1 MKKLRQHSKFN
12 SYLKVSCSVLLM
24 SGTLVGYGFTKD
36 GFAQSND
43 RIDNVSSEMTS
54 VQNKLDKAIDKAKT
68 KIDRLKYLQATDIKS
83 YKEDIE
89 DARNQSE
96 IDQILRDA
104 QEEDRISNEESTKE
118 TGEKASTSNESSL
131 STAKQSSTNE
141 ENKLDELDKVIADL
155 DSSSEKVDTHQ
166 QSESMKSEQGST
178 NNSENSQVSSEQS
191 SSSQDITN
199 HMNEENDDTSILD
212 EMDDVKEDI
221 ESTKESAHSSV
232 EDIRDQTDSSI
243 QDDNS
248 TESQSK
254 NNTNNASDKSI
265 LSGIKQIDKD
275 EDSHKSNKIDSK
287 EGHVDALTDE
297 LSANQK
303 IDQVIT
309 KVENQQDNTSK
320 RYSDHKLEQ
329 LRQLEQQV
337 KQNNSLTNKQKK
349 NVEKNIRN
357 VRQNVKA
364 NRDEISGRLEQS
376 SNKQA
381 TVEQILGS
389 VFSKNEAQKIA
400 KQIKTNGQSDKQI
413 TDQMMKHIDNLKTTT
428 SDDILASM
436 FDQAP
441 DKEAL
446 IKTLLSTRLGNN
458 EASQIAKQ
466 LAKENLSSS
475 ELVNQVKQKINAN
488 QSVTAD
494 DILKDVL
501 DKSSDP
507 KQTIETLLAT
517 KLNQTQAKALADLI
531 ARAQNDKADALD
543 LVKKALNG
551 TASDLLQ
558 LQNKLNTAKNNL
570 NYILDPITNRPSLLD
585 RINGN
590 TNGNASNSNL
600 LNQGSD
606 LLGGLTGSGLL
617 DDLNSGGSILDN
629 IEDIPNPVQGLSLG
643 QIGND
648 DGFLS
653 GLFDD
658 EGNLSLPNTGAV
670 VKKSWLPV
678 TVILAI
684 VGGTLIWLGR
694 RKRQTTKH

>member
-104 QEEDRISNEESTKE
+104 QEEDRISNEESARE

-131 STAKQSSTNE
+131 STAEQSSTNE
-141 ENKLDELDKVIADL
+141 EDKLDELDKIIADL
-155 DSSSEKVDTHQ
+155 DSLSEKVDTHQ
-166 QSESMKSEQGST
+166 QSEDMKSEQGST
-178 NNSENSQVSSEQS
+178 NNSENSQISSGQS
-191 SSSQDITN
+191 VSSQDITN

-212 EMDDVKEDI
+212 EMDNVKNDI

-248 TESQSK
+248 TESHSK
-254 NNTNNASDKSI
+254 DNTNTASDKSI

-275 EDSHKSNKIDSK
+275 EISHKSNKIDSK
-287 EGHVDALTDE
+287 EGHIDALTDE

-303 IDQVIT
+303 IDQAIT
-309 KVENQQDNTSK
+309 KVENKQNNTSK

-337 KQNNSLTNKQKK
+337 KQNNSLTNEQKQ
-349 NVEKNIRN
+349 NIEKDIRN

-507 KQTIETLLAT
+507 KQIIETLLAT

-531 ARAQNDKADALD
+531 ARAQTDKADALD
-543 LVKKALNG
+543 LVKNALNG
-551 TASDLLQ
+551 TGRDLLQ
-558 LQNKLNTAKNNL
+558 LQNKLDTAKNNL
-570 NYILDPITNRPSLLD
+570 NYILDPITNRPSLFD
-585 RINGN
+585 RINGS
-590 TNGNASNSNL
+590 TSSSNL
-600 LNQGSD
+600 LNQGSH
-606 LLGGLTGSGLL
+606 LLDGLTGGGLL
-617 DDLNSGGSILDN
+617 DGLNSGGSLLDN

-643 QIGND
+643 QLGDD

-658 EGNLSLPNTGAV
+658 EGNLSLPNTGEV

-678 TVILAI
+678 TVLLVIA
-684 VGGTLIWLGR
+684 GGTLIGLGR
-694 RKRQTTKH
+694 RKQQNTKH

>member
-104 QEEDRISNEESTKE
+104 QEEDRISNEESARE

-131 STAKQSSTNE
+131 STAEQSSTNE
-141 ENKLDELDKVIADL
+141 EDKLDELDKIIADL
-155 DSSSEKVDTHQ
+155 DSLSEKVDTHQ
-166 QSESMKSEQGST
+166 QSEDMKSEQGST
-178 NNSENSQVSSEQS
+178 NNSENSQISSGQS
-191 SSSQDITN
+191 ASSQDITN

-212 EMDDVKEDI
+212 EMDNVKNDI

-243 QDDNS
+243 QDDYS
-248 TESQSK
+248 TESHSK
-254 NNTNNASDKSI
+254 DNTNTASDKSI

-275 EDSHKSNKIDSK
+275 EISHKSNKIDSK
-287 EGHVDALTDE
+287 EGHIDALTDE

-303 IDQVIT
+303 LDQAIT
-309 KVENQQDNTSK
+309 KVENKQNNTSK

-337 KQNNSLTNKQKK
+337 KQNNSLTNEQKQ
-349 NVEKNIRN
+349 NIEKDIRN

-364 NRDEISGRLEQS
+364 NRDEISGRLKQS

-531 ARAQNDKADALD
+531 ARAQTDKADALD
-543 LVKKALNG
+543 LVKNALNG
-551 TASDLLQ
+551 TGRDLLQ
-558 LQNKLNTAKNNL
+558 LQNKLDTAKNNL
-570 NYILDPITNRPSLLD
+570 NYILDPITNRPSLFD
-585 RINGN
+585 RINGS
-590 TNGNASNSNL
+590 TSSSNL
-600 LNQGSD
+600 LNQGSH
-606 LLGGLTGSGLL
+606 LLDGLTGGGLL
-617 DDLNSGGSILDN
+617 DGLNSGGSLLDN

-643 QIGND
+643 QLGDD

-658 EGNLSLPNTGAV
+658 EGNLSLPNTGEV

-678 TVILAI
+678 TVLLVIA
-684 VGGTLIWLGR
+684 GGTLIGLGR
-694 RKRQTTKH
+694 RKQQNTKH

>member
-1 MKKLRQHSKFN
+1 
-12 SYLKVSCSVLLM
+12 M
-24 SGTLVGYGFTKD
+24 SGTLVGYGFTND

-104 QEEDRISNEESTKE
+104 QEEDRISNEESARE

-131 STAKQSSTNE
+131 STAEQSSTNE
-141 ENKLDELDKVIADL
+141 EDKLDELDKIIADL
-155 DSSSEKVDTHQ
+155 DSLSEKVDTHQ
-166 QSESMKSEQGST
+166 QSEDMKSEQGST
-178 NNSENSQVSSEQS
+178 NNSENSQISSGQS
-191 SSSQDITN
+191 VSSQDITN

-212 EMDDVKEDI
+212 EMDNVKNDI

-248 TESQSK
+248 TESHSK
-254 NNTNNASDKSI
+254 DNTNTASDKSI

-275 EDSHKSNKIDSK
+275 EISHKSNKIDSK
-287 EGHVDALTDE
+287 EGHIDALTDE

-303 IDQVIT
+303 IDQAIT
-309 KVENQQDNTSK
+309 KVENKQNNTSK

-337 KQNNSLTNKQKK
+337 KQNNSLTNEQKQ
-349 NVEKNIRN
+349 NIEKDIRN

-531 ARAQNDKADALD
+531 ARAQTDKADALD
-543 LVKKALNG
+543 LVKNALNG
-551 TASDLLQ
+551 TGRDLLQ
-558 LQNKLNTAKNNL
+558 LQNKLDTAKNNL
-570 NYILDPITNRPSLLD
+570 NYILDPITNRPSLFD
-585 RINGN
+585 RINGS
-590 TNGNASNSNL
+590 TSSSNL
-600 LNQGSD
+600 LNQGSH
-606 LLGGLTGSGLL
+606 LLDGLTGGGLL
-617 DDLNSGGSILDN
+617 DGLNSGGSLLDN

-643 QIGND
+643 QLGDD

-658 EGNLSLPNTGAV
+658 EGNLSLPNTGEV

-678 TVILAI
+678 TVLLVIA
-684 VGGTLIWLGR
+684 GGTLIGLGR
-694 RKRQTTKH
+694 RKQQNTKH

>member
-1 MKKLRQHSKFN
+1 
-12 SYLKVSCSVLLM
+12 M

-104 QEEDRISNEESTKE
+104 QEEDRISNEESARE

-131 STAKQSSTNE
+131 STAEQSSTNE
-141 ENKLDELDKVIADL
+141 EDKLDELDKIIADL
-155 DSSSEKVDTHQ
+155 DSLSEKVDTHQ
-166 QSESMKSEQGST
+166 QSEDMKSEQGST
-178 NNSENSQVSSEQS
+178 NNSENSQISSGQS
-191 SSSQDITN
+191 VSSQDITN

-212 EMDDVKEDI
+212 EMDNVKNDI

-248 TESQSK
+248 TESHSK
-254 NNTNNASDKSI
+254 DNTNTASDKSI

-275 EDSHKSNKIDSK
+275 EISHKSNKIDSK
-287 EGHVDALTDE
+287 EGHIDALTDE

-303 IDQVIT
+303 IDQAIT
-309 KVENQQDNTSK
+309 KVENKQNNTSK

-337 KQNNSLTNKQKK
+337 KQNNSLTNEQKQ
-349 NVEKNIRN
+349 NIEKDIRN

-531 ARAQNDKADALD
+531 ARAQTDKADALD
-543 LVKKALNG
+543 LVKNALNG
-551 TASDLLQ
+551 TGRDLLQ
-558 LQNKLNTAKNNL
+558 LQNKLDTAKNNL
-570 NYILDPITNRPSLLD
+570 NYILDPITNRPSLFD
-585 RINGN
+585 RINGS
-590 TNGNASNSNL
+590 TSSSNL
-600 LNQGSD
+600 LNQGSH
-606 LLGGLTGSGLL
+606 LLDGLTGGGLL
-617 DDLNSGGSILDN
+617 DGLNSGGSLLDN

-643 QIGND
+643 QLGDD

-658 EGNLSLPNTGAV
+658 EGNLSLPNTGEV

-678 TVILAI
+678 TVLLVIA
-684 VGGTLIWLGR
+684 GGTLIGLGR
-694 RKRQTTKH
+694 RKQQNTKH

>member
-54 VQNKLDKAIDKAKT
+54 VQNKLDKAIDKAKA

-104 QEEDRISNEESTKE
+104 QEEDRISSEESTKE

-155 DSSSEKVDTHQ
+155 DSLSEKVDTHQ
-166 QSESMKSEQGST
+166 QNGDMKSEQDST
-178 NNSENSQVSSEQS
+178 NNNENSQISSGQS
-191 SSSQDITN
+191 ASSQNNKNQINDK
-199 HMNEENDDTSILD
+199 NDDTSILD
-212 EMDDVKEDI
+212 EMDNVKNDI

-232 EDIRDQTDSSI
+232 EDIRDQTESSI
-243 QDDNS
+243 QEDNS
-248 TESQSK
+248 TKSHSK
-254 NNTNNASDKSI
+254 DNTNTASDKSI
-265 LSGIKQIDKD
+265 LNGIKQIDKD

-303 IDQVIT
+303 IDQAIT

-320 RYSDHKLEQ
+320 RYSDHKLKQ

-337 KQNNSLTNKQKK
+337 KQNSSLTNEQKK

-488 QSVTAD
+488 QKITAD

-531 ARAQNDKADALD
+531 ARAQTDKADALD
-543 LVKKALNG
+543 LVKNALNG
-551 TASDLLQ
+551 TAGDLLQ
-558 LQNKLNTAKNNL
+558 LQNKLDTAKNNL
-570 NYILDPITNRPSLLD
+570 SYILDPITNRPSLFD

-590 TNGNASNSNL
+590 ASSSTP
-600 LNQGSD
+600 LNQGSH
-606 LLGGLTGSGLL
+606 LLDGLTGSSLL
-617 DDLNSGGSILDN
+617 DGLNSGGSLLDN
-629 IEDIPNPVQGLSLG
+629 IEDIPNPVKGLSLG
-643 QIGND
+643 QLGDD

-658 EGNLSLPNTGAV
+658 EGNLSLPNTGEV

-678 TVILAI
+678 TVLLVIA
-684 VGGTLIWLGR
+684 GGTLIGLGR
-694 RKRQTTKH
+694 RKQQNTKH

>member
-43 RIDNVSSEMTS
+43 HIDNVSSEMTS

-96 IDQILRDA
+96 IDKILRDA
-104 QEEDRISNEESTKE
+104 QEEDRISNEESTRE

-131 STAKQSSTNE
+131 STAEQSSTNE
-141 ENKLDELDKVIADL
+141 EDKLDELDKIIADL
-155 DSSSEKVDTHQ
+155 DSLSEKVDTHQ
-166 QSESMKSEQGST
+166 QSEDMKSEQGST
-178 NNSENSQVSSEQS
+178 NNSENSQISSGQS
-191 SSSQDITN
+191 ASSQDITN

-212 EMDDVKEDI
+212 EMDNVKNDI

-232 EDIRDQTDSSI
+232 EDIRDQTDSST

-248 TESQSK
+248 TESHSK
-254 NNTNNASDKSI
+254 DNTNTASDKSI

-275 EDSHKSNKIDSK
+275 DVSHKSNKIDSK
-287 EGHVDALTDE
+287 EGHIDALTDE

-303 IDQVIT
+303 IDQAIT

-337 KQNNSLTNKQKK
+337 KQNNSLTNEQKQ
-349 NVEKNIRN
+349 NIEEDIRN

-501 DKSSDP
+501 DKSSAP

-531 ARAQNDKADALD
+531 ARAQTDKADALD
-543 LVKKALNG
+543 LVKNALNG
-551 TASDLLQ
+551 TGRDLLQ
-558 LQNKLNTAKNNL
+558 LQNKLDTAKNNL
-570 NYILDPITNRPSLLD
+570 NYILDPITNRPSLFD
-585 RINGN
+585 RINGS
-590 TNGNASNSNL
+590 TSSSNL
-600 LNQGSD
+600 LNQGSH
-606 LLGGLTGSGLL
+606 LLDGLTGGGLL
-617 DDLNSGGSILDN
+617 DGLNSGGSLLDN

-643 QIGND
+643 QLGDD

-658 EGNLSLPNTGAV
+658 EGNLSLPNTGEV

-678 TVILAI
+678 TVLLVIAG
-684 VGGTLIWLGR
+684 VSLIGLGR
-694 RKRQTTKH
+694 RKQQNTKH

>member
-104 QEEDRISNEESTKE
+104 QEEDRISNEESARE

-131 STAKQSSTNE
+131 STAEQSSTNE
-141 ENKLDELDKVIADL
+141 EDKLDELDKIIADL
-155 DSSSEKVDTHQ
+155 DSLSEKVDTHQ
-166 QSESMKSEQGST
+166 QSEDMKSEQGST
-178 NNSENSQVSSEQS
+178 NNSENSQISSGQS
-191 SSSQDITN
+191 VSSQDITN

-212 EMDDVKEDI
+212 EMDNVKNDI

-248 TESQSK
+248 TESHSK
-254 NNTNNASDKSI
+254 DNTNTASDKSI

-275 EDSHKSNKIDSK
+275 EISHKSNKIDSK
-287 EGHVDALTDE
+287 EGHIDALTDE

-303 IDQVIT
+303 IDQAIT
-309 KVENQQDNTSK
+309 KVENKQNNTSK

-337 KQNNSLTNKQKK
+337 KQNNSLTNEQKQ
-349 NVEKNIRN
+349 NIEKDIRN

-531 ARAQNDKADALD
+531 ARAQTDKADALD
-543 LVKKALNG
+543 LVKNALNG
-551 TASDLLQ
+551 TGRDLLQ
-558 LQNKLNTAKNNL
+558 LQNKLDTAKNNL
-570 NYILDPITNRPSLLD
+570 NYILDPITNRPSLFD
-585 RINGN
+585 HINGS
-590 TNGNASNSNL
+590 TSSSNL
-600 LNQGSD
+600 LNQGSH
-606 LLGGLTGSGLL
+606 LLDGLTGGGLL
-617 DDLNSGGSILDN
+617 DGLNSGGSLLDN

-643 QIGND
+643 QLGDD

-658 EGNLSLPNTGAV
+658 EGNLSLPNTGEV

-678 TVILAI
+678 TVLLVIA
-684 VGGTLIWLGR
+684 GGTLIGLGR
-694 RKRQTTKH
+694 RKQQNTKH

>member
-155 DSSSEKVDTHQ
+155 DSLSEKVDTHQ
-166 QSESMKSEQGST
+166 QNGDMKTEQDST
-178 NNSENSQVSSEQS
+178 NNNENSQISSGQS
-191 SSSQDITN
+191 ASSQN
-199 HMNEENDDTSILD
+199 NKNQMNDKNDDTSILD
-212 EMDDVKEDI
+212 EMDNVKNDI

-243 QDDNS
+243 QDDNLTKS
-248 TESQSK
+248 HSK
-254 NNTNNASDKSI
+254 DNTNTASDKSI
-265 LSGIKQIDKD
+265 LNGIKQIDKD
-275 EDSHKSNKIDSK
+275 DVSHKSNKIDSK

-303 IDQVIT
+303 IDQAIT

-337 KQNNSLTNKQKK
+337 KQNNNLTNEQKQ
-349 NVEKNIRN
+349 NVEKDIKI

-441 DKEAL
+441 DNEAL

-488 QSVTAD
+488 QKITAD
-494 DILKDVL
+494 DILKDIL

-531 ARAQNDKADALD
+531 ARAQTDKADALD
-543 LVKKALNG
+543 LVKNALNG
-551 TASDLLQ
+551 TAGDLLQ
-558 LQNKLNTAKNNL
+558 LQNKLDTAKNNL
-570 NYILDPITNRPSLLD
+570 NYILDPITNRPSLFD
-585 RINGN
+585 RINGS
-590 TNGNASNSNL
+590 TSSSNL
-600 LNQGSD
+600 LNQGPH
-606 LLGGLTGSGLL
+606 LLDGLTGGVLL
-617 DDLNSGGSILDN
+617 DGLNSGGSLLDN

-643 QIGND
+643 QLGND

-658 EGNLSLPNTGAV
+658 EGNLSLPNTGEV

-678 TVILAI
+678 TVLLVIA
-684 VGGTLIWLGR
+684 GGTLIGLGR
-694 RKRQTTKH
+694 RKQQKTK

>member
-54 VQNKLDKAIDKAKT
+54 VQNKLDKAIDKAKA

-155 DSSSEKVDTHQ
+155 DSLSEKVDTHQ
-166 QSESMKSEQGST
+166 QNGDMKSEQDST
-178 NNSENSQVSSEQS
+178 NNNENSQISSGQS
-191 SSSQDITN
+191 ASSQNNKNQINDK
-199 HMNEENDDTSILD
+199 NDDTSILD
-212 EMDDVKEDI
+212 EMDNVKNDI

-232 EDIRDQTDSSI
+232 EDIRDQTDSST

-248 TESQSK
+248 TESHSK
-254 NNTNNASDKSI
+254 DNTNTASDKSI

-275 EDSHKSNKIDSK
+275 DVSHKSNKIDSK
-287 EGHVDALTDE
+287 EGHIDALTDE

-303 IDQVIT
+303 LDQAIT

-337 KQNNSLTNKQKK
+337 KQNNSLTNEQKQ
-349 NVEKNIRN
+349 NIEKDIRN

-501 DKSSDP
+501 DKSSAP

-531 ARAQNDKADALD
+531 ARAQTDKADALD
-543 LVKKALNG
+543 LVKNALNG
-551 TASDLLQ
+551 TAGDLLQ
-558 LQNKLNTAKNNL
+558 LQNKLDTAKNNL
-570 NYILDPITNRPSLLD
+570 SYILDPITNRPSLFD

-590 TNGNASNSNL
+590 ASSSTP
-600 LNQGSD
+600 LNQGSH
-606 LLGGLTGSGLL
+606 LLDGLTGSSLL
-617 DDLNSGGSILDN
+617 DGLNSGGSLLDN
-629 IEDIPNPVQGLSLG
+629 IEDIPNPVKGLSLG
-643 QIGND
+643 QLGDD

-658 EGNLSLPNTGAV
+658 EGNLSLPNTGEV

-678 TVILAI
+678 TVLLVIA
-684 VGGTLIWLGR
+684 GGTLIGLGR
-694 RKRQTTKH
+694 RKQQNTKH

>member
-54 VQNKLDKAIDKAKT
+54 VQNKLDKAIDKAKA

-155 DSSSEKVDTHQ
+155 DSLSEKVDTHQ
-166 QSESMKSEQGST
+166 QNGDMKSEQDST
-178 NNSENSQVSSEQS
+178 NNNENSQISSGQS
-191 SSSQDITN
+191 ASSQNNKNQINDK
-199 HMNEENDDTSILD
+199 NDDTSILD
-212 EMDDVKEDI
+212 EMDNVKNDI

-232 EDIRDQTDSSI
+232 EDIRDQTESSI
-243 QDDNS
+243 QEDNS
-248 TESQSK
+248 TKSHSK
-254 NNTNNASDKSI
+254 DNTNTASDKSI
-265 LSGIKQIDKD
+265 LNGIKQIDKD

-303 IDQVIT
+303 IDQAIT

-320 RYSDHKLEQ
+320 RYSDHKLKQ

-337 KQNNSLTNKQKK
+337 KQNSSLTNEQKK

-488 QSVTAD
+488 QKITAD

-531 ARAQNDKADALD
+531 ARAQTDKADALD
-543 LVKKALNG
+543 LVKNALNG
-551 TASDLLQ
+551 TAGDLLQ
-558 LQNKLNTAKNNL
+558 LQNKLDTAKNNL
-570 NYILDPITNRPSLLD
+570 SYILDPITNRPSLFD

-590 TNGNASNSNL
+590 ASSSTP
-600 LNQGSD
+600 LNQGSH
-606 LLGGLTGSGLL
+606 LLDGLTGSSLL
-617 DDLNSGGSILDN
+617 DGLNSGGSLLDN
-629 IEDIPNPVQGLSLG
+629 IEDIPNPVKGLSLG
-643 QIGND
+643 QLGDD

-658 EGNLSLPNTGAV
+658 EGNLSLPNTGEV

-678 TVILAI
+678 TVLLVIA
-684 VGGTLIWLGR
+684 GGTLIGLGR
-694 RKRQTTKH
+694 RKQQNTKH

>member
-1 MKKLRQHSKFN
+1 
-12 SYLKVSCSVLLM
+12 M

-104 QEEDRISNEESTKE
+104 QEEDRISNEESARE

-131 STAKQSSTNE
+131 STAEQSSTNE
-141 ENKLDELDKVIADL
+141 EDKLDELDKIIADL
-155 DSSSEKVDTHQ
+155 DSLSEKVDTHQ
-166 QSESMKSEQGST
+166 QSEDMKSEQGST
-178 NNSENSQVSSEQS
+178 NNSENSQISSGQS
-191 SSSQDITN
+191 VSSQDITN

-212 EMDDVKEDI
+212 EMDNVKNDI

-248 TESQSK
+248 TESHSK
-254 NNTNNASDKSI
+254 DNTNTASDKSI

-275 EDSHKSNKIDSK
+275 EISHKSNKIDSK
-287 EGHVDALTDE
+287 EGHIDALTDE

-303 IDQVIT
+303 IDQAIT
-309 KVENQQDNTSK
+309 KVENKQNNTSK

-337 KQNNSLTNKQKK
+337 KQNNSLTNEQKQ
-349 NVEKNIRN
+349 NIEKDIRN

-507 KQTIETLLAT
+507 KQIIETLLAT

-531 ARAQNDKADALD
+531 ARAQTDKADALD
-543 LVKKALNG
+543 LVKNALNG
-551 TASDLLQ
+551 TGRDLLQ
-558 LQNKLNTAKNNL
+558 LQNKLDTAKNNL
-570 NYILDPITNRPSLLD
+570 NYILDPITNRPSLFD
-585 RINGN
+585 RINGS
-590 TNGNASNSNL
+590 TSSSNL
-600 LNQGSD
+600 LNQGSH
-606 LLGGLTGSGLL
+606 LLDGLTGGGLL
-617 DDLNSGGSILDN
+617 DGLNSGGSLLDN

-643 QIGND
+643 QLGDD

-658 EGNLSLPNTGAV
+658 EGNLSLPNTGEV

-678 TVILAI
+678 TVLLVIA
-684 VGGTLIWLGR
+684 GGTLIGLGR
-694 RKRQTTKH
+694 RKQQNTKH

>member
-54 VQNKLDKAIDKAKT
+54 VQNKLDKAIDKAKA

-155 DSSSEKVDTHQ
+155 DSLSEKVDTHQ
-166 QSESMKSEQGST
+166 QNGDMKSEQDST
-178 NNSENSQVSSEQS
+178 NNNENSQISSGQS
-191 SSSQDITN
+191 ASSQNNKNQINDK
-199 HMNEENDDTSILD
+199 NDDTSILD
-212 EMDDVKEDI
+212 EMDNVKNDI

-254 NNTNNASDKSI
+254 NNTNTASDKSI

-303 IDQVIT
+303 IDQAIT

-320 RYSDHKLEQ
+320 RYSDHKLKQ

-337 KQNNSLTNKQKK
+337 KQNSSLTNEQKK

-488 QSVTAD
+488 QKITAD

-531 ARAQNDKADALD
+531 ARAQTDKADALD
-543 LVKKALNG
+543 LVKNALNG
-551 TASDLLQ
+551 TAGDLLQ
-558 LQNKLNTAKNNL
+558 LQNKLDTAKNNL
-570 NYILDPITNRPSLLD
+570 SYILDPITTRPSLFD

-590 TNGNASNSNL
+590 ASSSTP
-600 LNQGSD
+600 LNQGSH
-606 LLGGLTGSGLL
+606 LLDGLTGSSLL
-617 DDLNSGGSILDN
+617 DGLNSGGSLLDN
-629 IEDIPNPVQGLSLG
+629 IEDIPNPVKGLSLG
-643 QIGND
+643 QLGDD

-658 EGNLSLPNTGAV
+658 EGNLSLPNTGEV

-678 TVILAI
+678 TVLLVIA
-684 VGGTLIWLGR
+684 GGTLIGLGR
-694 RKRQTTKH
+694 RKQQNTKH

>member
-104 QEEDRISNEESTKE
+104 QEEDRISNEESARE

-131 STAKQSSTNE
+131 STAEQSSTNE
-141 ENKLDELDKVIADL
+141 EDKLDELDKIIADL
-155 DSSSEKVDTHQ
+155 DSLSEKVDTHQ
-166 QSESMKSEQGST
+166 QSEDMKSEQGST
-178 NNSENSQVSSEQS
+178 NNSENSQISSGQS
-191 SSSQDITN
+191 ASSQDITN

-212 EMDDVKEDI
+212 EMDNVKNDI

-243 QDDNS
+243 QDDYS
-248 TESQSK
+248 TESHSK
-254 NNTNNASDKSI
+254 DNTNTASDKSI

-275 EDSHKSNKIDSK
+275 DVSHKSNKIDSK
-287 EGHVDALTDE
+287 EGHIDALTDE

-303 IDQVIT
+303 IDQAIT
-309 KVENQQDNTSK
+309 KVENKQNNTSK

-337 KQNNSLTNKQKK
+337 KQNNSLTNEQKQ
-349 NVEKNIRN
+349 NIEKDIRN

-446 IKTLLSTRLGNN
+446 IKTLFSTRLGNN

-531 ARAQNDKADALD
+531 ARAQTDKADALD
-543 LVKKALNG
+543 LVKNALNG
-551 TASDLLQ
+551 TGRDLLQ
-558 LQNKLNTAKNNL
+558 LQNKLDTAKNNL
-570 NYILDPITNRPSLLD
+570 NYILDPITNRPSLFD
-585 RINGN
+585 RINGS
-590 TNGNASNSNL
+590 TSSSNL
-600 LNQGSD
+600 LNQGSH
-606 LLGGLTGSGLL
+606 LLDGLTGGGLL
-617 DDLNSGGSILDN
+617 DGLNSGGSLLDN

-643 QIGND
+643 QLGDD

-658 EGNLSLPNTGAV
+658 EGNLSLPNTGEV

-678 TVILAI
+678 TVLLVIA
-684 VGGTLIWLGR
+684 GGTLIGLGR
-694 RKRQTTKH
+694 RKQQKTKQ

>member
-43 RIDNVSSEMTS
+43 HIDNVSSEMTS

-96 IDQILRDA
+96 IDKILRDA
-104 QEEDRISNEESTKE
+104 EEEDRISNEESTRE

-131 STAKQSSTNE
+131 STAEQSSTNE
-141 ENKLDELDKVIADL
+141 EDKLDELDKIIADL
-155 DSSSEKVDTHQ
+155 DSLSEKVDTHQ
-166 QSESMKSEQGST
+166 QSEDMKSEQGST
-178 NNSENSQVSSEQS
+178 NYSENSQISSGQS
-191 SSSQDITN
+191 ASSQNNKNQINDK
-199 HMNEENDDTSILD
+199 NDDTSILD
-212 EMDDVKEDI
+212 EMDNVKNDI

-232 EDIRDQTDSSI
+232 EDIRDQTDSST

-248 TESQSK
+248 TESHSK
-254 NNTNNASDKSI
+254 DNTNTASDKSI

-275 EDSHKSNKIDSK
+275 DVSHKSNKIDSK
-287 EGHVDALTDE
+287 EGHIDALTDE

-303 IDQVIT
+303 LDQAIT

-337 KQNNSLTNKQKK
+337 KQNNSLTNEQKQ
-349 NVEKNIRN
+349 NIEKDIRN

-501 DKSSDP
+501 DKSSAP

-531 ARAQNDKADALD
+531 ARAQTDKADALE
-543 LVKKALNG
+543 LVKNALNG
-551 TASDLLQ
+551 TGRDLLQ
-558 LQNKLNTAKNNL
+558 LQNKLDTAKNNL
-570 NYILDPITNRPSLLD
+570 SYILDPITNRLSLFD
-585 RINGN
+585 RING
-590 TNGNASNSNL
+590 SS
-600 LNQGSD
+600 
-606 LLGGLTGSGLL
+606 LL
-617 DDLNSGGSILDN
+617 DGLNSGGSLLDN

-643 QIGND
+643 QLGDD

-658 EGNLSLPNTGAV
+658 EGNLSLPNTGEV

-678 TVILAI
+678 TVLLVIA
-684 VGGTLIWLGR
+684 GGTLIGLGR
-694 RKRQTTKH
+694 RKQQKTKQ

>member
-104 QEEDRISNEESTKE
+104 QEEDRISNEESARE

-131 STAKQSSTNE
+131 STAEQSSTNE
-141 ENKLDELDKVIADL
+141 EDKLDELDKIIADL
-155 DSSSEKVDTHQ
+155 DSLSEKVDTHQ
-166 QSESMKSEQGST
+166 QSEDMKSEQGST
-178 NNSENSQVSSEQS
+178 NNSENSQISSGQS
-191 SSSQDITN
+191 ASSQNNKNQINDK
-199 HMNEENDDTSILD
+199 NDDTSILD
-212 EMDDVKEDI
+212 EMDNVKNDI
-221 ESTKESAHSSV
+221 ESTKESAYSSV

-243 QDDNS
+243 KEDNS
-248 TESQSK
+248 TESHSK
-254 NNTNNASDKSI
+254 DNTNTASDKSI
-265 LSGIKQIDKD
+265 LNGIKQIDKD
-275 EDSHKSNKIDSK
+275 DVSHKSNKIDSK

-303 IDQVIT
+303 IDQAIT

-337 KQNNSLTNKQKK
+337 KQNNNLTNEQKQ
-349 NVEKNIRN
+349 NVEKDIRN

-413 TDQMMKHIDNLKTTT
+413 TDQMMKHMDNLKTTT

-488 QSVTAD
+488 QKITAD
-494 DILKDVL
+494 DILKDIL
-501 DKSSDP
+501 DKSSDH

-517 KLNQTQAKALADLI
+517 KLNQTQAKALADFI
-531 ARAQNDKADALD
+531 ARAQTDKADALD
-543 LVKKALNG
+543 LVKNALNG
-551 TASDLLQ
+551 TAGDLLQ
-558 LQNKLNTAKNNL
+558 LQNKLDTAKNNL
-570 NYILDPITNRPSLLD
+570 SYILDPITNRPSLFD
-585 RINGN
+585 RINGS
-590 TNGNASNSNL
+590 ASSSNP
-600 LNQGSD
+600 LNQGSH
-606 LLGGLTGSGLL
+606 LLDGLTGSSLL
-617 DDLNSGGSILDN
+617 DGLNSGGSLLDD

-643 QIGND
+643 QLGDD

-658 EGNLSLPNTGAV
+658 EGNLSLPNTGEV

-678 TVILAI
+678 TVLLVVAGGILI
-684 VGGTLIWLGR
+684 GLGR
-694 RKRQTTKH
+694 RKQQNTKH

>member
-43 RIDNVSSEMTS
+43 RIDNDSSEMTS

-104 QEEDRISNEESTKE
+104 QEEDRISNEESNKE

-155 DSSSEKVDTHQ
+155 DSLSEKVDTHQ
-166 QSESMKSEQGST
+166 QNDDMKTEQDST
-178 NNSENSQVSSEQS
+178 NNNENSQISSGQS
-191 SSSQDITN
+191 ASSQN
-199 HMNEENDDTSILD
+199 NKNQMNDTSILD
-212 EMDDVKEDI
+212 EMDNVKNDI

-232 EDIRDQTDSSI
+232 EDIQDQTDSSI
-243 QDDNS
+243 QEDNS
-248 TESQSK
+248 TESHSK
-254 NNTNNASDKSI
+254 GNTDTASDESI
-265 LSGIKQIDKD
+265 LNGIKQIDKD
-275 EDSHKSNKIDSK
+275 DGSLKSNKIDSK

-303 IDQVIT
+303 IDQAIT
-309 KVENQQDNTSK
+309 KVENKQDNTSK

-337 KQNNSLTNKQKK
+337 KQNNNLTNEQKQ

-364 NRDEISGRLEQS
+364 NRDEISGRLQQS

-494 DILKDVL
+494 DILKDIL

-531 ARAQNDKADALD
+531 ARAQTDKADALD
-543 LVKKALNG
+543 LVKNALNG
-551 TASDLLQ
+551 TAGDLLQ
-558 LQNKLNTAKNNL
+558 LQNKLDTAKNNL
-570 NYILDPITNRPSLLD
+570 NYILDPITNRPSLFD
-585 RINGN
+585 RINGS
-590 TNGNASNSNL
+590 TSSSNL
-600 LNQGSD
+600 LNQGPH
-606 LLGGLTGSGLL
+606 LLDGLTGGGLL
-617 DDLNSGGSILDN
+617 DGLNSGGSLLDN

-643 QIGND
+643 QLGND

-658 EGNLSLPNTGAV
+658 EGNLSLPNTGEV

-678 TVILAI
+678 TVLLVIA
-684 VGGTLIWLGR
+684 GGTLIGLGR
-694 RKRQTTKH
+694 RKQQKTKQ

>member
-36 GFAQSND
+36 GVAQSND

-104 QEEDRISNEESTKE
+104 QEEDRISNEESTRE

-131 STAKQSSTNE
+131 STAEQSSTNE
-141 ENKLDELDKVIADL
+141 GDKLDELDKIIADL
-155 DSSSEKVDTHQ
+155 DSLSEKVDTHQ
-166 QSESMKSEQGST
+166 QSEDMKSEQGST
-178 NNSENSQVSSEQS
+178 NNSENSQISSGQS
-191 SSSQDITN
+191 ASSQDITN

-212 EMDDVKEDI
+212 EMDNVKNDI

-232 EDIRDQTDSSI
+232 EDIRDQTDSST

-248 TESQSK
+248 TESHSK
-254 NNTNNASDKSI
+254 DNTNTASDKSI

-275 EDSHKSNKIDSK
+275 DVSHKSNKIDSK
-287 EGHVDALTDE
+287 EGHIDALTDE

-303 IDQVIT
+303 IDQAIT

-337 KQNNSLTNKQKK
+337 KQNNSLTNEQKQ
-349 NVEKNIRN
+349 NIEEDIRN

-446 IKTLLSTRLGNN
+446 IKTLLLTRLGNN

-501 DKSSDP
+501 DKSSAP

-531 ARAQNDKADALD
+531 ARAQTDKADALD
-543 LVKKALNG
+543 LVKNALNG
-551 TASDLLQ
+551 TGRDLLQ
-558 LQNKLNTAKNNL
+558 LQNKLDTVKNNL
-570 NYILDPITNRPSLLD
+570 NYILDPITNRPSLFD
-585 RINGN
+585 RINGS
-590 TNGNASNSNL
+590 TSSSNL
-600 LNQGSD
+600 LNQGSH
-606 LLGGLTGSGLL
+606 LLDGLTGGGLL
-617 DDLNSGGSILDN
+617 DGLNSGGSLLDN

-643 QIGND
+643 QLGDD

-658 EGNLSLPNTGAV
+658 EGNLSLPNTGEV

-678 TVILAI
+678 TVLLVIA
-684 VGGTLIWLGR
+684 GGTLIGLGR
-694 RKRQTTKH
+694 RKQQNTKH

>member
-43 RIDNVSSEMTS
+43 HIDNVSSEMTS

-96 IDQILRDA
+96 IDKILRDA
-104 QEEDRISNEESTKE
+104 EEEDRISNEESTRE

-131 STAKQSSTNE
+131 STAEQSSTNE
-141 ENKLDELDKVIADL
+141 EDKLDELDKIIADL
-155 DSSSEKVDTHQ
+155 DSLSEKVDTHQ
-166 QSESMKSEQGST
+166 QSEDMKSEQGST
-178 NNSENSQVSSEQS
+178 NYSENSQISSGQS
-191 SSSQDITN
+191 ASSQDITN

-212 EMDDVKEDI
+212 EMDNVKNDI

-232 EDIRDQTDSSI
+232 EDIRDQTDSST

-248 TESQSK
+248 TESHSK
-254 NNTNNASDKSI
+254 DNTNTASDKSI

-275 EDSHKSNKIDSK
+275 DVSHKSNKIDSK
-287 EGHVDALTDE
+287 EGHIDALTDE

-303 IDQVIT
+303 LDQAIT

-337 KQNNSLTNKQKK
+337 KQNNSLTNEQKQ
-349 NVEKNIRN
+349 NIEKDIRN

-501 DKSSDP
+501 DKSSAP

-531 ARAQNDKADALD
+531 ARAQTDKADALE
-543 LVKKALNG
+543 LVKNALNG
-551 TASDLLQ
+551 TGRDLLQ
-558 LQNKLNTAKNNL
+558 LQNKLDTAKNNL
-570 NYILDPITNRPSLLD
+570 NYILDPITNRPSLFD
-585 RINGN
+585 RINGS
-590 TNGNASNSNL
+590 TSSSNL
-600 LNQGSD
+600 LNQGSH
-606 LLGGLTGSGLL
+606 LLDGLTGGGLL
-617 DDLNSGGSILDN
+617 DGLNSGGSLLDN

-643 QIGND
+643 QLGDD

-658 EGNLSLPNTGAV
+658 EGNLSLPNTGEV

-678 TVILAI
+678 TVLLVIAG
-684 VGGTLIWLGR
+684 VSLIGLGR
-694 RKRQTTKH
+694 RKQQNTKH

>member
-104 QEEDRISNEESTKE
+104 QEEDRISNEESARE

-131 STAKQSSTNE
+131 STAEQSSTNE
-141 ENKLDELDKVIADL
+141 EDKLDELDKIIADL
-155 DSSSEKVDTHQ
+155 DSLSEKVDTHQ
-166 QSESMKSEQGST
+166 QSEDMKSEQGST
-178 NNSENSQVSSEQS
+178 TNSENSQISSGQS
-191 SSSQDITN
+191 VSSQDITN

-212 EMDDVKEDI
+212 EMDNVKNDI

-248 TESQSK
+248 TESHSK
-254 NNTNNASDKSI
+254 DNTNTASDKSI

-275 EDSHKSNKIDSK
+275 EISHKSNKIDSK
-287 EGHVDALTDE
+287 EGHIDALTDE

-303 IDQVIT
+303 IDQAIT
-309 KVENQQDNTSK
+309 KVENKQNNTSK

-337 KQNNSLTNKQKK
+337 KQNNSLTNEQKQ
-349 NVEKNIRN
+349 NIEKDIRN

-531 ARAQNDKADALD
+531 ARAQTDKADALD
-543 LVKKALNG
+543 LVKNALNG
-551 TASDLLQ
+551 TGRDLLQ
-558 LQNKLNTAKNNL
+558 LQNKLDTAKNNL
-570 NYILDPITNRPSLLD
+570 NYILDPITNRPSLFD
-585 RINGN
+585 RINGS
-590 TNGNASNSNL
+590 TSSSNL
-600 LNQGSD
+600 LNQGSH
-606 LLGGLTGSGLL
+606 LLDGLTGGGLL
-617 DDLNSGGSILDN
+617 DGLNSGGSLLDN

-643 QIGND
+643 QLGDD

-658 EGNLSLPNTGAV
+658 EGNLSLPNTGEV

-678 TVILAI
+678 TVLLVIA
-684 VGGTLIWLGR
+684 GGTLIGLGR
-694 RKRQTTKH
+694 RKQQNTKH

>member
-43 RIDNVSSEMTS
+43 HIDNVSSEMTS

-96 IDQILRDA
+96 IDKILRDA
-104 QEEDRISNEESTKE
+104 QEEDRISNEESTRE

-131 STAKQSSTNE
+131 STAEQSSTNE
-141 ENKLDELDKVIADL
+141 EDKLDELDKIIADL
-155 DSSSEKVDTHQ
+155 DSLSEKVDTHQ
-166 QSESMKSEQGST
+166 QSENMKSEQGST
-178 NNSENSQVSSEQS
+178 NNSENSQISSGQS
-191 SSSQDITN
+191 ASSQDITN

-212 EMDDVKEDI
+212 EMDNVKNDI

-232 EDIRDQTDSSI
+232 EDIRDQTDSST

-248 TESQSK
+248 TESHSK
-254 NNTNNASDKSI
+254 DNTNTASDKSI

-275 EDSHKSNKIDSK
+275 DVSHKSNKIDSK
-287 EGHVDALTDE
+287 EGHIDALTDE

-303 IDQVIT
+303 LDQAIT

-337 KQNNSLTNKQKK
+337 KQNNSLTNEQKQ
-349 NVEKNIRN
+349 NIEKDIRN

-389 VFSKNEAQKIA
+389 VFSKNEAQKIV

-517 KLNQTQAKALADLI
+517 KLNQTQAKVLADLI
-531 ARAQNDKADALD
+531 ARAQTDKADALD
-543 LVKKALNG
+543 LVKNALNG
-551 TASDLLQ
+551 TGRDLLQ
-558 LQNKLNTAKNNL
+558 LQNKLDTAKNNL
-570 NYILDPITNRPSLLD
+570 NYILDPITNRPSLFD
-585 RINGN
+585 RINGS
-590 TNGNASNSNL
+590 TSSSNL
-600 LNQGSD
+600 LNQGSH
-606 LLGGLTGSGLL
+606 LLDGLTGGGLL
-617 DDLNSGGSILDN
+617 DGLNSGGSLLDN

-643 QIGND
+643 QLGDD

-658 EGNLSLPNTGAV
+658 EGNLSLPNTGEV

-678 TVILAI
+678 TVLLVIAG
-684 VGGTLIWLGR
+684 VSLIGLGR
-694 RKRQTTKH
+694 RKQQNTKH

>member
-54 VQNKLDKAIDKAKT
+54 VQNKLDKAIDKAKI

-89 DARNQSE
+89 DARNQYE

-118 TGEKASTSNESSL
+118 TGEKASSSNESSL

-141 ENKLDELDKVIADL
+141 ENMLDELDKVIADL
-155 DSSSEKVDTHQ
+155 DSLSEKVDTHQ
-166 QSESMKSEQGST
+166 QNGDMKSEQDST
-178 NNSENSQVSSEQS
+178 NNNENSQISSGQS
-191 SSSQDITN
+191 ASSQN
-199 HMNEENDDTSILD
+199 NKNQMNDTSILD
-212 EMDDVKEDI
+212 EMDNVKNDI

-248 TESQSK
+248 TKSHSK
-254 NNTNNASDKSI
+254 DNTNTASDKSI
-265 LSGIKQIDKD
+265 LNGIKQIDKD
-275 EDSHKSNKIDSK
+275 DVSHKSNKIDSK

-303 IDQVIT
+303 IDQAIT

-337 KQNNSLTNKQKK
+337 KQNNLTNEQKQ
-349 NVEKNIRN
+349 NIEKDIRN

-494 DILKDVL
+494 DILKDIL

-531 ARAQNDKADALD
+531 ARAQTDKADALD
-543 LVKKALNG
+543 LVKNALNG
-551 TASDLLQ
+551 TAGDLLQ
-558 LQNKLNTAKNNL
+558 LQNKLDTAKNNL
-570 NYILDPITNRPSLLD
+570 SYILDPITNRPSLFD
-585 RINGN
+585 RINGS
-590 TNGNASNSNL
+590 ASSSNP
-600 LNQGSD
+600 LNQGSH
-606 LLGGLTGSGLL
+606 LLDGLTGSSLL
-617 DDLNSGGSILDN
+617 DGLNSGGSLLDN

-643 QIGND
+643 QLGDD

-658 EGNLSLPNTGAV
+658 EGNLSLPNTGEV

-678 TVILAI
+678 TVLLVVA
-684 VGGTLIWLGR
+684 GGMLIGLGR
-694 RKRQTTKH
+694 RKQQNTKH

>member
-54 VQNKLDKAIDKAKT
+54 VQNKLDKAIDKAKA

-155 DSSSEKVDTHQ
+155 DSLSEKVDTHQ
-166 QSESMKSEQGST
+166 QNGDMKSEQDST
-178 NNSENSQVSSEQS
+178 NNNENSQISSGQS
-191 SSSQDITN
+191 ASSQNNKNQINDK
-199 HMNEENDDTSILD
+199 NDDTSILD
-212 EMDDVKEDI
+212 EMDNVKNDI

-254 NNTNNASDKSI
+254 NNTNTAPDKSI
-265 LSGIKQIDKD
+265 QRGIKQIDKD

-303 IDQVIT
+303 IDQAIT

-320 RYSDHKLEQ
+320 RYSDHKLKQ

-337 KQNNSLTNKQKK
+337 KQNSSLTNEQKK

-488 QSVTAD
+488 QKITAD

-531 ARAQNDKADALD
+531 ARAQTDKADALD
-543 LVKKALNG
+543 LVKNALNG
-551 TASDLLQ
+551 TAGDLLQ
-558 LQNKLNTAKNNL
+558 LQNKLDTAKNNL
-570 NYILDPITNRPSLLD
+570 SYILDPITNRPSLFD

-590 TNGNASNSNL
+590 ASSSTP
-600 LNQGSD
+600 LNQGSH
-606 LLGGLTGSGLL
+606 LLDGLTGSSLL
-617 DDLNSGGSILDN
+617 DGLNSGGSLLDN
-629 IEDIPNPVQGLSLG
+629 IEDIPNPVKGLSLG
-643 QIGND
+643 QLGDD

-658 EGNLSLPNTGAV
+658 EGNLSLPNTGEV

-678 TVILAI
+678 TVLLVIA
-684 VGGTLIWLGR
+684 GGTLIGLGR
-694 RKRQTTKH
+694 RKQQNTKH